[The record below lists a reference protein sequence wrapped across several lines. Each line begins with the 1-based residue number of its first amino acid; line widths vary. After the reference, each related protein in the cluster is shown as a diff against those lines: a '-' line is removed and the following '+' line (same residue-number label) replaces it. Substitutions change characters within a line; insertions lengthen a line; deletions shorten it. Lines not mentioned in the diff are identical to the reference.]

1 MRLQLTQ
8 HGTTGTIETKG
19 DGQTGDTMA
28 QHCREL
34 LLGQGYHWQTVYEA
48 MPSEEDVV
56 EQIQEAL
63 EVQKNE
69 DFTYKGVY
77 KDAGLTEDCGN
88 I

>member
-1 MRLQLTQ
+1 MKLTLEQ
-8 HGTTGTIETKG
+8 YGTVVTIEEKG
-19 DGQTGDTMA
+19 DGHTVDSMA
-28 QHCREL
+28 QFCRQL
-34 LLGQGYHWQTVYEA
+34 LAGQGYTEDQIKESMA
-48 MPSEEDVV
+48 SEEDVV